1 MKSQNPLTIYILIFF
16 HLPKKQEDLKKPYL
30 FLVIISEEKKLK
42 GKSNTIIRGGKRPGS
57 LIKNNPD
64 IDFREMLLLLLL
76 VCVCTQ
82 YASTKFNDHTA
93 STDTINNIEDETNL
107 EYYRETGSE
116 GDTIKYIRRE
126 NN

>member
-1 MKSQNPLTIYILIFF
+1 MSK
-16 HLPKKQEDLKKPYL
+16 
-30 FLVIISEEKKLK
+30 EKKLK
-42 GKSNTIIRGGKRPGS
+42 GKSKTINRGGKRPGC
-57 LIKNNPD
+57 LIKNNPN
-64 IDFREMLLLLLL
+64 IDSREMLLLLLL

-82 YASTKFNDHTA
+82 YASTKFNDHTT